1 MLNLEGLYLRLYL
14 QKFNYK
20 TRVDSRMSK
29 PSNVLPIGH
38 VMDWSFRANVRFQ
51 YINTYKGSRNKLFR
65 RWIILIEIV
74 IC

>member
-38 VMDWSFRANVRFQ
+38 VMDWSYRANIRFQ
-51 YINTYKGSRNKLFR
+51 YINTYKGSINKPFLKMVNIKLR
-65 RWIILIEIV
+65 
-74 IC
+74 